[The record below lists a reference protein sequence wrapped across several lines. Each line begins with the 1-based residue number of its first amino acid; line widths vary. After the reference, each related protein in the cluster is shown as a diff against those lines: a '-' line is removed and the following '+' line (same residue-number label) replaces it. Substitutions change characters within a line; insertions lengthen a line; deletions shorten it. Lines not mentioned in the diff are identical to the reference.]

1 MTIFGADFF
10 PTPPDV
16 AALMLDPLD
25 IRGLVVLEPEL
36 GSGNLVAECLARGA
50 ARVIGC
56 EIEPK
61 LRSLLSGLP
70 ATRSGELQLIGEDFL
85 QLQAADVAMVGAI
98 VMNPPFSAGA
108 AHLLHAWQIAPPG
121 CRIVSLLN
129 AGTLSHWHGGARQ
142 ELQPLIEAYGN
153 VQHLGQCFKEAERTT
168 DVQVSMVRLRK
179 PGEPV
184 SGADEFDGFF
194 LGPDDVEAEGHGLIR
209 YNLARDM
216 VQRYVEA
223 CRIFD
228 HQLITAARLQ
238 TVLDGAYAPK
248 TTGRWASDAKSSL
261 AVMITENG
269 VPRAANEFRK
279 DLQRQLWEVIIK
291 RMNLERTATSQLQKD
306 LAVFTEQQAHV
317 PFTMRNIYRMLEI
330 IVGTHEQ
337 RMDKAVIEVF
347 DEFTKH
353 TKENRW
359 GVEGWVTNEQYLFGK
374 KFIINDFAELQY
386 SGTVSIVSYGG
397 NRTKMEDLI
406 KALCSLTGRDYE
418 AMKDPAGG
426 YRYLE
431 PGEWLDWGFFRFKV
445 YKKGTGHF
453 EFKDIDDWARLNKAV
468 ARIRGWV
475 LPEQI
480 KRPKARK
487 GRAAT

>member
-1 MTIFGADFF
+1 MFNPDFY

-25 IRGLVVLEPEL
+25 LRGLVVLEPQL
-36 GSGNLVAECLARGA
+36 GSGNLAAECTARGA

-61 LRSLLSGLP
+61 LRSLLAGSP
-70 ATRSGELQLIGEDFL
+70 AARAGTLQLIGEDFL

-108 AHLLHAWQIAPPG
+108 AHLLHAWEIAPPG
-121 CRIVSLLN
+121 CPIVSLLN
-129 AGTLSHWHGGARQ
+129 KGTLDHWHSGARQ
-142 ELQPLIEAYGN
+142 ELQPLIEAYGG
-153 VQHLGQCFKEAERTT
+153 VQHLGQCFREAERTT
-168 DVQVSMVRLRK
+168 NVEVSLVRLRK
-179 PGEPV
+179 PGEL
-184 SGADEFDGFF
+184 SGDPGEFDGFF

-228 HQLITAARLQ
+228 EQLVTAARLQ
-238 TVLDGAYAPK
+238 TVLDGVYAPK
-248 TTGRWASDAKSSL
+248 SEGRWATDPKSSL

-279 DLQRQLWEVIIK
+279 DLQRQLWEVVIK
-291 RMNLERTATSQLQKD
+291 RMNLERTATSQLREDITK
-306 LAVFTEQQAHV
+306 FTEQQAHV

-337 RMDKAVIEVF
+337 RMDKAVIAVF
-347 DEFTKH
+347 DEFTRH

-374 KFIINDFAELQY
+374 KFIIDHFAELEY
-386 SGTVSIVSYGG
+386 SGTVSIKNYGG
-397 NRTKMEDLI
+397 NRTRMDDLI
-406 KALCSLTGRDYE
+406 KALCSLTGKDYE
-418 AMKDPAGG
+418 AMKDPADG
-426 YRYLE
+426 YRCLV
-431 PGEWLDWGFFRFKV
+431 PGEWRDWGFFRFKV
-445 YKKGTGHF
+445 FKKGTGHF
-453 EFKDIDDWARLNKAV
+453 EFKDLDDWAILNKRV
-468 ARIRGWV
+468 AKIRGWV
-475 LPEQI
+475 LPEQM

-487 GRAAT
+487 GGAA

>member
-1 MTIFGADFF
+1 MFNPDFY

-25 IRGLVVLEPEL
+25 LRGKVILEPEL
-36 GSGNLVAECLARGA
+36 GSANLALECLARGA
-50 ARVIGC
+50 TRVIGC

-70 ATRSGELQLIGEDFL
+70 ATRSGDLQLIGEDFL
-85 QLQAADVAMVGAI
+85 QLQAADAATVGAI

-108 AHLLHAWQIAPPG
+108 AHLLHAWKIAPPG
-121 CRIVSLLN
+121 CQVVSLLN

-142 ELQPLIEAYGN
+142 ELQPLIDAYGS
-153 VQHLGQCFKEAERTT
+153 VQRLGQCFQDAERTT
-168 DVQVSMVRLRK
+168 NVEVSMVRLRK
-179 PGEPV
+179 PA
-184 SGADEFDGFF
+184 SADDATEFDGFF

-228 HQLITAARLQ
+228 EQLITAARLQ
-238 TVLDGAYAPK
+238 TVLDGVYAPK
-248 TTGRWASDAKSSL
+248 ATSRWADDAKSSL

-279 DLQRQLWEVIIK
+279 DLQRQLWETVIK

-306 LAVFTEQQAHV
+306 LTLFTEQQAHV

-330 IVGTHEQ
+330 IVGTHQQ

-374 KFIINDFAELQY
+374 KFIINYLAELEC
-386 SGTVSIVSYGG
+386 SGRVSIKGYGG

-406 KALCSLTGRDYE
+406 KALCSLTGKDYE

-453 EFKDIDDWARLNKAV
+453 EFKDPDDWARLNKAV

-475 LPEQI
+475 LPEQM
-480 KRPKARK
+480 KRPKARRQ
-487 GRAAT
+487 GVAA